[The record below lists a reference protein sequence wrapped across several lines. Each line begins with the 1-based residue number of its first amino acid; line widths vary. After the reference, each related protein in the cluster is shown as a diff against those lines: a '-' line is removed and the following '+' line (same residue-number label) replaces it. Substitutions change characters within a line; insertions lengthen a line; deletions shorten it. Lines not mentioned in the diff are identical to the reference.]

1 MGFPENGL
9 QTWQQ
14 QKQKN
19 SNNKK
24 NSWGACYAD
33 FGLYTPDIDL
43 KGQGALESAFSSS
56 SLGDYKYIWSTVH
69 TLKKPLPKTKD
80 HLSTME
86 INMFFIPAKTRVLEQ
101 KGRNF
106 TFILLNLITLDD
118 SQLIILMET
127 ICLAVSKTVS
137 TGVIKPH

>member
-24 NSWGACYAD
+24 TVGVLVMQILG
-33 FGLYTPDIDL
+33 FIPPDIDL

-80 HLSTME
+80 PLSTME

-101 KGRNF
+101 KGRNL

-118 SQLIILMET
+118 SQ
-127 ICLAVSKTVS
+127 
-137 TGVIKPH
+137 

>member
-1 MGFPENGL
+1 
-9 QTWQQ
+9 
-14 QKQKN
+14 
-19 SNNKK
+19 
-24 NSWGACYAD
+24 
-33 FGLYTPDIDL
+33 
-43 KGQGALESAFSSS
+43 
-56 SLGDYKYIWSTVH
+56 
-69 TLKKPLPKTKD
+69 
-80 HLSTME
+80 ME

-137 TGVIKPH
+137 TGVIKPHWEWGSYEWL

>member
-1 MGFPENGL
+1 MQILGFIP
-9 QTWQQ
+9 
-14 QKQKN
+14 
-19 SNNKK
+19 
-24 NSWGACYAD
+24 
-33 FGLYTPDIDL
+33 PDIDL